1 MADRI
6 IPPLLAVLFAILLPG
21 CPPRRA
27 TPPAPVAGEPFA
39 GGPRDYLK
47 KDYAPAAARFEEYLA
62 FRLSPSE
69 EAAGRYW
76 LGRSLLMLGRAAGAV
91 DEFGRA
97 LECPPAAD
105 IAGLVQLG
113 RADALRALGRADE
126 AEQDYRSII
135 NRNAASAPVD
145 VAMIRLSQL
154 LNARGKQVEA
164 RPVMQDYATR
174 FPDSPVPGDLQPT
187 QPSGRFSVQAGAY
200 SVKNNAAIM
209 ASGLRGKGFDARL
222 DEIASRW
229 CVRVGRFATRAEAQ
243 AEARRL
249 REAGHDAFTVE

>member
-6 IPPLLAVLFAILLPG
+6 IPTFLAVLFAILLPG
-21 CPPRRA
+21 CPPLRA
-27 TPPAPVAGEPFA
+27 PPTSPFGGETFA
-39 GGPRDYLK
+39 VGQRYYLK
-47 KDYAPAAARFEEYLA
+47 NDYASAAARFDEYLA

-76 LGRSLLMLGRAAGAV
+76 LGRSLLMLGRAADAV
-91 DEFGRA
+91 EEFGKA
-97 LECPPAAD
+97 LECPPTGD

-113 RADALRALGRADE
+113 RADALRALSRANE

-135 NRNAASAPVD
+135 NRNAASDPVD
-145 VAMIRLSQL
+145 VAMIRLAQL
-154 LNARGKQVEA
+154 LTERGRQVEA
-164 RPVMQDYATR
+164 RKVMQDYASR
-174 FPDSPVPGDLQPT
+174 FPDSPIPGDRQPT

-200 SVKNNAAIM
+200 SEKNNAAIL
-209 ASGLRGKGFDARL
+209 ASVLRGKGFDARL
-222 DEIASRW
+222 DEIAGRW

>member
-6 IPPLLAVLFAILLPG
+6 IPPIFAVVFAILLPG

-27 TPPAPVAGEPFA
+27 TPTSPFA
-39 GGPRDYLK
+39 GETFAVGQRYYLK
-47 KDYAPAAARFEEYLA
+47 KDYASAAARFEEYLA

-76 LGRSLLMLGRAAGAV
+76 LGRSLLMLGRAADAV
-91 DEFGRA
+91 EEFGKA
-97 LECPPAAD
+97 LECPPAAE

-113 RADALRALGRADE
+113 RADALRALGRTKE

-135 NRNAASAPVD
+135 NRNIATDPVD

-154 LNARGKQVEA
+154 LTQRGKQVEA
-164 RPVMQDYATR
+164 RHVMQHYSKR
-174 FPDSPVPGDLQPT
+174 FPDSPIPNDIQPT
-187 QPSGRFSVQAGAY
+187 QPSGRFSVQVGAY
-200 SVKNNAAIM
+200 SVKNNAEIM
-209 ASGLRGKGFDARL
+209 ASVLRGKGFDARL
-222 DEIASRW
+222 EKIASRW

-243 AEARRL
+243 AEAKRL